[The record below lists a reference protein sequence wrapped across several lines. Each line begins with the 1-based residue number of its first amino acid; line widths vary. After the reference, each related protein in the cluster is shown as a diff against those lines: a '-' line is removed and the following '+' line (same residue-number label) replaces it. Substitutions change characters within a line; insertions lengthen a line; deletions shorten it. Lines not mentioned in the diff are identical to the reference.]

1 MNSQLRISKC
11 IVQSGKR
18 KGKRPRVT
26 SPDRP
31 ASIQDTSTPSQMGGP
46 SQPQHLPERGLDL
59 SSDSS
64 DDEQNLVSF
73 AAIMNAA
80 EDGGIRSQYYTRYL
94 NLLPGQFF
102 PDDSSDMEYSSA
114 TKLSNASSSPQFE
127 EDGECSGSSSRD
139 CTVDVIVFTKD
150 ANEDEVVEIL
160 E

>member
-1 MNSQLRISKC
+1 
-11 IVQSGKR
+11 
-18 KGKRPRVT
+18 
-26 SPDRP
+26 
-31 ASIQDTSTPSQMGGP
+31 MGGP

-80 EDGGIRSQYYTRYL
+80 EDRGFRSQYYTRYL

-102 PDDSSDMEYSSA
+102 PDDSSDTEYSSA
-114 TKLSNASSSPQFE
+114 TELSNARSSPQFE
-127 EDGECSGSSSRD
+127 EDRECCGSSSRD

-160 E
+160 D